1 MKKGR
6 SSAEHD
12 ASKKGKKTAPKRGG
26 VTFGTRDGDG
36 RKHKRKTQMPQ
47 LHVETGYGSS
57 YELVTHSQL
66 EDAYAAYAL
75 PIYISSLCRCTVNCR
90 SVGVY

>member
-1 MKKGR
+1 MMQVKKV
-6 SSAEHD
+6 
-12 ASKKGKKTAPKRGG
+12 KRLHLNGE
-26 VTFGTRDGDG
+26 VITFGTRDGDG

-57 YELVTHSQL
+57 YEHVTHSQL